1 MTDFAENLDFLM
13 ETQDGIV
20 GGFGKWP
27 DSNPGKLRKSIVY
40 VSVYLIMTLN
50 FFCIHSDE

>member
-27 DSNPGKLRKSIVY
+27 DSNPGKLMESIVF
-40 VSVYLIMTLN
+40 VIVYLIMTMN
-50 FFCIHSDE
+50 FSCIHLDE